1 MLGQTVNVDLCF
13 VPANH
18 VSELK
23 LPAVSGSS
31 GRLVVERL
39 ADEGEVHDYPSRVFE
54 DSELDYTQAMLAF
67 AAASMNPSPEAPA
80 LVTMAEEAGQ
90 RPFSIQR
97 QALRHEASQL
107 CEQRRQTRAQRKQ
120 EDAKVPYGSPSGSWR
135 SLRFRKLAGY
145 TLVLATRRSGVALA

>member
-1 MLGQTVNVDLCF
+1 VLGQTVNVDLCF

-18 VSELK
+18 VTELK

-31 GRLVVERL
+31 GRLVVER
-39 ADEGEVHDYPSRVFE
+39 
-54 DSELDYTQAMLAF
+54 
-67 AAASMNPSPEAPA
+67 
-80 LVTMAEEAGQ
+80 
-90 RPFSIQR
+90 PFSVQR
-97 QALRHEASQL
+97 QALRHEASQPR
-107 CEQRRQTRAQRKQ
+107 EQRLQTRAQRKQ